1 MSSGA
6 RIVTFITPETT
17 PGETPA
23 APSWQTLRLTGN
35 TLSPQVGTE
44 QSNEIR
50 PDRMAS
56 GSIITSQD
64 YSGDLNYEFSA
75 TTFDELLAA
84 AFYGTWQSDT
94 PVVGEDTLEI
104 GEARQSFSVVKGYK
118 DVDVWTTFT
127 GVHISQF
134 TLTIPEEGKV
144 NGTFTCMGMG
154 FSDGVT
160 DPTAGGTVVIPTTTA
175 IMGSATSVGDV
186 EIDDVVMTGQACIS
200 AMSLDINN
208 SLQAQRCLGLLGPGN
223 LIATQ
228 SIITGSV
235 TLAWA
240 NDSYLIWK
248 KMMTREAVKLSFP
261 INDSAGNTYTFEVP
275 EAELDGPLPDGG
287 NTDIVQVTLNLT
299 AKITPVKVVRA
310 LA

>member
-1 MSSGA
+1 
-6 RIVTFITPETT
+6 
-17 PGETPA
+17 
-23 APSWQTLRLTGN
+23 
-35 TLSPQVGTE
+35 
-44 QSNEIR
+44 
-50 PDRMAS
+50 
-56 GSIITSQD
+56 
-64 YSGDLNYEFSA
+64 
-75 TTFDELLAA
+75 
-84 AFYGTWQSDT
+84 
-94 PVVGEDTLEI
+94 
-104 GEARQSFSVVKGYK
+104 
-118 DVDVWTTFT
+118 
-127 GVHISQF
+127 
-134 TLTIPEEGKV
+134 
-144 NGTFTCMGMG
+144 
-154 FSDGVT
+154 
-160 DPTAGGTVVIPTTTA
+160 
-175 IMGSATSVGDV
+175 MGSATSVGDV

-228 SIITGSV
+228 AIITGSV

-261 INDSAGNTYTFEVP
+261 LNDSAGNTYTFEVP